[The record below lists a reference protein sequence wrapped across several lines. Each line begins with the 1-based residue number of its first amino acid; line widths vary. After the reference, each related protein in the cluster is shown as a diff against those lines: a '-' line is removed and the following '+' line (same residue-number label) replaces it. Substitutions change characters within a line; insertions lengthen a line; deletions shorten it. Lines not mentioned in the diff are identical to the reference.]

1 MGFIDGTVVNIAV
14 PVIQASLSADITSMQ
29 WVVNGYLLM
38 LGALILVG
46 GGLGDRLGRRRIFI
60 VGIVLFAVASLLCAV
75 APDIRLLIAARIL
88 QGIGAALFVPQSLA
102 IISANFP
109 REVRGRAIGTWA
121 AASSITTAFGP
132 PLGGFLVEYLSW
144 RAAFW
149 INLPLAAIT
158 LWLTWRHVPE
168 SRDPDAR
175 GKLDWQGGLVGT
187 LAFGALSYGLTEL
200 SEESASRAVTAT
212 AIAAGLVGIAFYVLV
227 ERRSPQPLTPPSL
240 FRDRVFSA
248 VNVATVFLYGA
259 LAAALFLLPFDLLAR
274 RGLSPGEAGAIM
286 LPFGLIIGVLSRYT
300 GGLSDKFGPRLFL
313 TIGPIVVGLGCLGLA
328 FGINDLWL
336 GVMVPIV
343 LIAGGMAIVVSPLTT
358 AVMNAAPEGKSG
370 AASGISNAASRLA
383 GVLAVA
389 ILGAVASLVFSRG
402 APVDARFGVI
412 PAQGDAARA
421 QIEAAFLS
429 GYAAAMILA
438 AAWCFVAAAVSY
450 FALPPSPAGKKQTS
464 G

>member
-1 MGFIDGTVVNIAV
+1 
-14 PVIQASLSADITSMQ
+14 
-29 WVVNGYLLM
+29 
-38 LGALILVG
+38 
-46 GGLGDRLGRRRIFI
+46 
-60 VGIVLFAVASLLCAV
+60 
-75 APDIRLLIAARIL
+75 
-88 QGIGAALFVPQSLA
+88 
-102 IISANFP
+102 
-109 REVRGRAIGTWA
+109 
-121 AASSITTAFGP
+121 
-132 PLGGFLVEYLSW
+132 
-144 RAAFW
+144 
-149 INLPLAAIT
+149 
-158 LWLTWRHVPE
+158 
-168 SRDPDAR
+168 
-175 GKLDWQGGLVGT
+175 
-187 LAFGALSYGLTEL
+187 
-200 SEESASRAVTAT
+200 
-212 AIAAGLVGIAFYVLV
+212 
-227 ERRSPQPLTPPSL
+227 
-240 FRDRVFSA
+240 VFSA

-328 FGINDLWL
+328 FGINNLWL
-336 GVMVPIV
+336 GVMAPIV

-389 ILGAVASLVFSRG
+389 ILGAVASLVFTRG

-438 AAWCFVAAAVSY
+438 AIWCFAAAAISY
-450 FALPPSPAGKKQTS
+450 FALPPSTPRKRKARD
-464 G
+464 